1 MDQVETTAGP
11 EAEEFK
17 AVEQEVAKSA
27 AAPPIAVPET
37 VPDASEEAPQSDRAP
52 VEIHAE

>member
-27 AAPPIAVPET
+27 AAPPIAVPEA